1 MAQEHSHDHAYL
13 HEHNIPHLHHETDVH
28 DADHNHE
35 HAHSHDHTEGHG
47 HVHENTQAVLNRL
60 SRAIGHLES
69 VRKMVEN
76 GRDCSEVLIQIA
88 AVRAAITN
96 IGKVILQDH
105 IQQLLQLVGAVHP
118 QAGQQR
124 TAAADGH
131 DDIGKQLPGVRQHLP
146 CTDDIHCI
154 HHPGKQENGTHDGA
168 EGGNILVPLLGAF
181 LLLGGHIR
189 TVDWLLLPGGG
200 RLWWG
205 ISIPRAASCSSFCTF
220 WSMPFRINNS
230 TPNGP
235 DIAITI
241 KMAMVGILAK

>member
-35 HAHSHDHTEGHG
+35 HAHSHDHAEGHG
-47 HVHENTQAVLNRL
+47 QVHENTQAVLNRL

-105 IQQLLQLVGAVHP
+105 IQHCIVDAVE
-118 QAGQQR
+118 
-124 TAAADGH
+124 H
-131 DDIGKQLPGVRQHLP
+131 DDEQALDALCQ
-146 CTDDIHCI
+146 
-154 HHPGKQENGTHDGA
+154 
-168 EGGNILVPLLGAF
+168 
-181 LLLGGHIR
+181 
-189 TVDWLLLPGGG
+189 
-200 RLWWG
+200 
-205 ISIPRAASCSSFCTF
+205 
-220 WSMPFRINNS
+220 
-230 TPNGP
+230 
-235 DIAITI
+235 AID
-241 KMAMVGILAK
+241 KFVK

>member
-35 HAHSHDHTEGHG
+35 HAHSHDHAEGHG

-105 IQQLLQLVGAVHP
+105 IQHCIVDAV
-118 QAGQQR
+118 A
-124 TAAADGH
+124 H
-131 DDIGKQLPGVRQHLP
+131 DDEQALDALCQ
-146 CTDDIHCI
+146 
-154 HHPGKQENGTHDGA
+154 
-168 EGGNILVPLLGAF
+168 
-181 LLLGGHIR
+181 
-189 TVDWLLLPGGG
+189 
-200 RLWWG
+200 
-205 ISIPRAASCSSFCTF
+205 
-220 WSMPFRINNS
+220 
-230 TPNGP
+230 
-235 DIAITI
+235 AID
-241 KMAMVGILAK
+241 KFVK

>member
-35 HAHSHDHTEGHG
+35 HAHSHDHAESHG

-105 IQQLLQLVGAVHP
+105 IQHCIVDAVE
-118 QAGQQR
+118 
-124 TAAADGH
+124 H
-131 DDIGKQLPGVRQHLP
+131 DDEQALDALCQ
-146 CTDDIHCI
+146 
-154 HHPGKQENGTHDGA
+154 
-168 EGGNILVPLLGAF
+168 
-181 LLLGGHIR
+181 
-189 TVDWLLLPGGG
+189 
-200 RLWWG
+200 
-205 ISIPRAASCSSFCTF
+205 
-220 WSMPFRINNS
+220 
-230 TPNGP
+230 
-235 DIAITI
+235 AID
-241 KMAMVGILAK
+241 KFVK

>member
-35 HAHSHDHTEGHG
+35 HAHSHDHAEGHG
-47 HVHENTQAVLNRL
+47 HVHENTQAVLNHL

-105 IQQLLQLVGAVHP
+105 IQHCIVDAVE
-118 QAGQQR
+118 
-124 TAAADGH
+124 H
-131 DDIGKQLPGVRQHLP
+131 DDEQALDALCQ
-146 CTDDIHCI
+146 
-154 HHPGKQENGTHDGA
+154 
-168 EGGNILVPLLGAF
+168 
-181 LLLGGHIR
+181 
-189 TVDWLLLPGGG
+189 
-200 RLWWG
+200 
-205 ISIPRAASCSSFCTF
+205 
-220 WSMPFRINNS
+220 
-230 TPNGP
+230 
-235 DIAITI
+235 AID
-241 KMAMVGILAK
+241 KFVK

>member
-13 HEHNIPHLHHETDVH
+13 HEHNIPHLHHEADVH

-35 HAHSHDHTEGHG
+35 HAPSHDHAEGHG

-105 IQQLLQLVGAVHP
+105 IQHCIVDAVE
-118 QAGQQR
+118 
-124 TAAADGH
+124 H
-131 DDIGKQLPGVRQHLP
+131 DDEQALDALCQ
-146 CTDDIHCI
+146 
-154 HHPGKQENGTHDGA
+154 
-168 EGGNILVPLLGAF
+168 
-181 LLLGGHIR
+181 
-189 TVDWLLLPGGG
+189 
-200 RLWWG
+200 
-205 ISIPRAASCSSFCTF
+205 
-220 WSMPFRINNS
+220 
-230 TPNGP
+230 
-235 DIAITI
+235 AID
-241 KMAMVGILAK
+241 KFVK

>member
-96 IGKVILQDH
+96 LGKVILQDH
-105 IQQLLQLVGAVHP
+105 IQHCIVDAVE
-118 QAGQQR
+118 
-124 TAAADGH
+124 H
-131 DDIGKQLPGVRQHLP
+131 DDEQALDALCQ
-146 CTDDIHCI
+146 
-154 HHPGKQENGTHDGA
+154 
-168 EGGNILVPLLGAF
+168 
-181 LLLGGHIR
+181 
-189 TVDWLLLPGGG
+189 
-200 RLWWG
+200 
-205 ISIPRAASCSSFCTF
+205 
-220 WSMPFRINNS
+220 
-230 TPNGP
+230 
-235 DIAITI
+235 AID
-241 KMAMVGILAK
+241 KFVK